1 MQIRAVAIAAT
12 VLLAFV
18 GSTVAVAEDAKS
30 LPNLLGTWIDS
41 NRVVL
46 HVKGKTHAKAGLRV
60 TEQEGPYFRGI
71 HFWEIVEKENPPHT
85 VGGKKVHTAEEP
97 ILGVIG
103 FDGKTIYMVEHD
115 DWGMK
120 FARLVEPDKMEVVYM
135 EAGPGAAITR
145 FYYTR
150 KK

>member
-1 MQIRAVAIAAT
+1 MQRRVVGIAIIICLMLIGYTAA
-12 VLLAFV
+12 
-18 GSTVAVAEDAKS
+18 GAEDAKS
-30 LPNLLGTWIDS
+30 FPNLLGTWIDA
-41 NRVVL
+41 NRVIL
-46 HVKGKTHAKAGLRV
+46 HVKGKTHAKCGLRV
-60 TEQEGPYFRGI
+60 FKQEGPYFRAT
-71 HFWEIVEKENPPHT
+71 HFWELTDKKNPPHT
-85 VGGKKVHTAEEP
+85 VGGKRVHTAEEP

-103 FDGKTIYMVEHD
+103 FDGKTIYMVEHN

-120 FARLVEPDKMEVVYM
+120 FARLIEPNKMEVVYM